1 MILINVIIADMNMK
15 RARAAVK
22 RSYHSPLRDQ
32 QRSDT
37 SERILEACSDLV
49 AAGKELT
56 FAAVARAAGVQERTV
71 YRHFATKEDLE
82 DAFWWSHEEHVSGPG
97 TFDAQTL
104 DELVANMKRSFA
116 GFDANTAM
124 VEAMLSS
131 RQGMRL
137 RLRGNDARRKMMLRC
152 VDAAVPGLEAR
163 TLHRAAAAAQVLYSA
178 PSWQMLRTFWG
189 MDAVEASAVIEQ
201 ALSALAEG
209 LRRRTEMKKTR

>member
-1 MILINVIIADMNMK
+1 MTDMNLK
-15 RARAAVK
+15 RANTAVK
-22 RSYHSPLRDQ
+22 RSYHSPLRDE
-32 QRSDT
+32 QRSET
-37 SERILEACSDLV
+37 RERILDACSDLV

-104 DELVANMKRSFA
+104 DELVANMKRSFV
-116 GFDANTAM
+116 GFEANAAM

-131 RQGMRL
+131 RQGMQL
-137 RLRGNDARRKMMLRC
+137 RLRGNEARRRMMLRC
-152 VDAAVPGLEAR
+152 VEAAVPGLEAR

-189 MDAVEASAVIEQ
+189 MDAVEASAVVEQ

-209 LRRRTEMKKTR
+209 LRRRAEMKKAR

>member
-1 MILINVIIADMNMK
+1 MNVK
-15 RARAAVK
+15 RARVAVK
-22 RSYHSPLRDQ
+22 RSYHSPFRDQ

-37 SERILEACSDLV
+37 TERILDACGDLV

-56 FAAVARAAGVQERTV
+56 FAAVARAARVQERTV
-71 YRHFATKEDLE
+71 YRHFATKENLE

-104 DELVANMKRSFA
+104 DDLVANMKRSFA
-116 GFDANTAM
+116 GFEANTAM

-189 MDAVEASAVIEQ
+189 MDAVEASAVVEQ
-201 ALSALAEG
+201 ALAALAEG
-209 LRRRTEMKKTR
+209 LRRRTKMKKRR

>member
-1 MILINVIIADMNMK
+1 MK
-15 RARAAVK
+15 RAKAAVK
-22 RSYHSPLRDQ
+22 RSYQSPLRDR

-49 AAGKELT
+49 AAGKDLT
-56 FAAVARAAGVQERTV
+56 FAAVARAAGIQERTV

-116 GFDANTAM
+116 GFEANTAM

-131 RQGMRL
+131 RQGMQL

-189 MDAVEASAVIEQ
+189 MDAVEASAVVEQ

>member
-1 MILINVIIADMNMK
+1 MK
-15 RARAAVK
+15 RARVAAK
-22 RSYHSPLRDQ
+22 RNYHSPFRDQ
-32 QRSDT
+32 QRCDT
-37 SERILEACSDLV
+37 SERILDACSDLV

-82 DAFWWSHEEHVSGPG
+82 EAFWWSHEEHVSGPG

-104 DELVANMKRSFA
+104 DELVTNMKRSFA
-116 GFDANTAM
+116 GFEANAAI

-152 VDAAVPGLEAR
+152 VDATVPGLEAR
-163 TLHRAAAAAQVLYSA
+163 ALRRAAAAAQVLYSA

-189 MDAVEASAVIEQ
+189 MDAVEASAVVEQ
-201 ALSALAEG
+201 ALSALAAG
-209 LRRRTEMKKTR
+209 LRCRTEKIR

>member
-1 MILINVIIADMNMK
+1 MNVK

-22 RSYHSPLRDQ
+22 RSYHSPFRDQ

-37 SERILEACSDLV
+37 RARILDACSDLV

-56 FAAVARAAGVQERTV
+56 FAAVAHAAGVQERTV

-116 GFDANTAM
+116 GFEANTAM

-131 RQGMRL
+131 RQGMQL
-137 RLRGNDARRKMMLRC
+137 RLRGNDARRRMMLRC
-152 VDAAVPGLEAR
+152 VAAAVPGLEAR

-189 MDAVEASAVIEQ
+189 MDAAEASAVVEQ

-209 LRRRTEMKKTR
+209 LRRRTVLKKKR

>member
-1 MILINVIIADMNMK
+1 MN
-15 RARAAVK
+15 VK

-37 SERILEACSDLV
+37 RERILDACSDLV
-49 AAGKELT
+49 VAGKEFT
-56 FAAVARAAGVQERTV
+56 FAAAARAAGVQERTV
-71 YRHFATKEDLE
+71 YRHFATKEELE

-116 GFDANTAM
+116 GFEANAAM

-163 TLHRAAAAAQVLYSA
+163 TLHRVAAAAQVLYSA

-189 MDAVEASAVIEQ
+189 MDAVEASAVVEQ

>member
-1 MILINVIIADMNMK
+1 MNMK
-15 RARAAVK
+15 RAKAAVK
-22 RSYHSPLRDQ
+22 RRYHSPLRDR

-37 SERILEACSDLV
+37 SERILDACSDLV

-116 GFDANTAM
+116 GFEANTGI

-131 RQGMRL
+131 RQGMQL

-152 VDAAVPGLEAR
+152 VDATVPGLEAR
-163 TLHRAAAAAQVLYSA
+163 RLHRAAAAAQVLYSA

-189 MDAVEASAVIEQ
+189 MDAVEASAVVEQ

>member
-1 MILINVIIADMNMK
+1 MNAK
-15 RARAAVK
+15 RARVAAR
-22 RSYHSPLRDQ
+22 RSYHSPFRDQ

-37 SERILEACSDLV
+37 SERILDACSDLV

-104 DELVANMKRSFA
+104 DDLVANMKRSFA
-116 GFDANTAM
+116 GFEANTAM

-189 MDAVEASAVIEQ
+189 MDAVEASAVVEQ
-201 ALSALAEG
+201 ALAALAEG

>member
-1 MILINVIIADMNMK
+1 MNLK
-15 RARAAVK
+15 SAKAAVK
-22 RSYHSPLRDQ
+22 RSYHSPLRDR

-37 SERILEACSDLV
+37 NERILDACRDLV

-56 FAAVARAAGVQERTV
+56 FAAVARAAGVEARTV

-116 GFDANTAM
+116 GFEANTAM

-137 RLRGNDARRKMMLRC
+137 RLRGNDARREMMLRC

-163 TLHRAAAAAQVLYSA
+163 TLHRAAAAAQILYSA

-189 MDAVEASAVIEQ
+189 MDAVEASAVVEQ

>member
-189 MDAVEASAVIEQ
+189 MDAVEASAVVEQ

-209 LRRRTEMKKTR
+209 LRRRTEKIR

>member
-1 MILINVIIADMNMK
+1 MNVKGAE
-15 RARAAVK
+15 ATVK
-22 RSYHSPLRDQ
+22 RSYHSPLRDR

-37 SERILEACSDLV
+37 SERILDACNDLV
-49 AAGKELT
+49 AAGKDLT
-56 FAAVARAAGVQERTV
+56 VAAVARAAGVQERTV

-104 DELVANMKRSFA
+104 DELVANLKKSFA
-116 GFDANTAM
+116 GFEANSAM

-163 TLHRAAAAAQVLYSA
+163 TLRRAAAAAQVLYSA

-189 MDAVEASAVIEQ
+189 MDAVEASAVVEQ

-209 LRRRTEMKKTR
+209 LGRRAEMMKSR

>member
-1 MILINVIIADMNMK
+1 MNAK
-15 RARAAVK
+15 RARDVAK

-37 SERILEACSDLV
+37 SERILDACNDLV

-56 FAAVARAAGVQERTV
+56 FVAVARAAGVQERTV

-116 GFDANTAM
+116 GFEANTAM

-152 VDAAVPGLEAR
+152 VNAAVPGLDAR
-163 TLHRAAAAAQVLYSA
+163 TSHRAAAAAQVLYSA

-189 MDAVEASAVIEQ
+189 MDAVEASAVVEQ